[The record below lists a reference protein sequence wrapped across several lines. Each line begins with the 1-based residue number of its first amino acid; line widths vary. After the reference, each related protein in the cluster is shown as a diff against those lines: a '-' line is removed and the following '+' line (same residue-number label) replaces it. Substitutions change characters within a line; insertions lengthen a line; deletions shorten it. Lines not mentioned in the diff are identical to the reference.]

1 MGVETVKAAVSGLEN
16 LKLAKITEA
25 PEKSQVKESSKGF
38 RRLLK
43 FGKKNDNSAAGGH
56 SVEADNA
63 SGTSEVDGNAT
74 NAASSSEGNMHITT
88 HKLSYEQ

>member
-25 PEKSQVKESSKGF
+25 PEKAQVKESSKGF

-43 FGKKNDNSAAGGH
+43 FGKKKHTAAGDH
-56 SVEADNA
+56 SVESDNA
-63 SGTSEVDGNAT
+63 SGNSEVDGNAT